1 MSLNHYKMYI
11 DQIFELAE
19 TIVIKSELTAQ
30 AINKKLIL
38 QHGVQAVNPNDKT
51 TWKYYLNLAGKYH
64 PTDTKIIITSLDD
77 LSQIVF
83 DAQTLK
89 NHTATAKAYE
99 YGSRYYRELV
109 SQYPA
114 DYEILILGVL
124 YPIDINYAIN
134 ADDFSV
140 IGYPAKY
147 VEANEASLINNINKW
162 LRNFKTR
169 WFNVQYTM
177 SDNLYLASTLAVM
190 YQHLV
195 PLIIDLR
202 LRACK
207 TNEAHSYHIREY
219 LSSHGMLDEYL
230 DFMTKKQALFFYR
243 NIAFIERNSGKTETF
258 NWLLDKVLTQRDIPV
273 TEISL
278 SQDYS
283 EILNDFKPKPR
294 FVKTNINVTNSNATS
309 ASAFYTLNELLSKEA
324 NEAAGNSDYIRNNLE
339 QIQNK
344 ILRSKT
350 SFLKT
355 KVLESSMVDYT
366 DAGLYSIQ
374 DIALDHWC
382 YMSVSNQYRAVI
394 NFNDTFTGQDLSL
407 PNHVAFLYFLYAY
420 CQAFEIPVR
429 LIPEFYVTRVAIDP
443 VPTIE
448 DLQKVVSKKYIP
460 VETLHYLRSLHTP
473 LQTIIST
480 SSFHEFLIKTHISYK
495 AQNMLAVTQ
504 NGLNERAMVK
514 NATYRLYKTA
524 RVQSP
529 YIGQSFESVLKDFGL
544 RTTSVTKDEWIN
556 IYSTIYTKATGL
568 DINQTESKA
577 AMQQAMIS
585 LFKKLSSYSIQFLS
599 DINKTTIR
607 SINWSAIR
615 LGNLSHYGKDLRHIK
630 LVVFK
635 LFNKL
640 STSSDYKFIEIKSLL
655 QKFYIQTRYNIGFFD
670 ITFNSWQVP
679 PVVSKRININ
689 RIKLNNDNYT
699 TKDLLFKDLPEFKSF
714 YNLLEQ
720 QQKNT
725 KDIYRDWVTD
735 ADFIPKLDIDNE
747 PRIPKVLRTD
757 FMYPSILSMDSFNY
771 KLVNIAFDF
780 RVDINS
786 LELDAFYSN
795 FGSISSK
802 AFRPFIKFHK
812 NDRSFKLAPGKEQ
825 MNAPSFKYTGGIR
838 YNPGFGFSR
847 DLALDAD
854 FGDFVLIMNDP
865 TTLPDLVPEFETRII
880 NFFFNTLYSGINL
893 GNLKLNSSKTQ
904 LDQLNLDTNISEINP
919 GRLVAGS
926 GEVDDLVFVRNGRNI
941 LNFSFDG
948 NLQDLQ
954 DFSIDSGS
962 FTLGNFDI
970 ATGTTRFTMK
980 LNYGITDLKSLKIVN
995 TQNTISFNT
1004 IINQAE
1010 TIKNFYLRTGI
1021 GDLGSYKTHYLINQ
1035 LNNFNYVLT
1044 DSDLEKYRWS
1054 GADINNFIN
1063 WPDNFV
1069 ETDFEIES
1077 NYPINSFDV
1086 ILTIEQGEALVDN
1099 IEIITEELGT
1109 AEYSSVDKQINF
1121 N

>member
-1 MSLNHYKMYI
+1 MYI

-38 QHGVQAVNPNDKT
+38 QHGAQAVNPIDKT

-83 DAQTLK
+83 DAQTLR

-147 VEANEASLINNINKW
+147 VENNEASLINNINKW

-429 LIPEFYVTRVAIDP
+429 LIPEFYVTRIAIDP

-473 LQTIIST
+473 LQTNIST

-514 NATYRLYKTA
+514 NAIYRLYKTA

-544 RTTSVTKDEWIN
+544 RTTSVTKDEWVN

-615 LGNLSHYGKDLRHIK
+615 LGNLSFYGKDLRHIK

-640 STSSDYKFIEIKSLL
+640 STSRDYRFIEIKSLL
-655 QKFYIQTRYNIGFFD
+655 QKFYIQTKYNIDFID

-735 ADFIPKLDIDNE
+735 TDFIPKLDIDNE

-780 RVDINS
+780 RVDRNS

-838 YNPGFGFSR
+838 YNPGFGFSK

-893 GNLKLNSSKTQ
+893 GNIKLDSSKTE

-954 DFSIDSGS
+954 DFSIEIGS

-980 LNYGITDLKSLKIVN
+980 LNYGNTDLKSLKIVN

-1004 IINQAE
+1004 IINQIE

-1021 GDLGSYKTHYLINQ
+1021 GDLGSYKTYYLLNQ
-1035 LNNFNYVLT
+1035 LDNFNYDLT
-1044 DSDLEKYRWS
+1044 DSELEKYRWS

-1086 ILTIEQGEALVDN
+1086 ILTIDQGEALVDN

>member
-1 MSLNHYKMYI
+1 MSLNQYRMYI

-38 QHGVQAVNPNDKT
+38 KYGEQAVNQLDKK

-77 LSQIVF
+77 LTPIVF

-89 NHTATAKAYE
+89 SHTATAKAYE

-124 YPIDINYAIN
+124 YPIDIDYAIQ
-134 ADDFSV
+134 AEDFSV
-140 IGYPAKY
+140 IGYPPKY
-147 VEANEASLINNINKW
+147 IESNEATLVTNINKW
-162 LRNFKTR
+162 LKNFKTR
-169 WFNVQYTM
+169 WFNIQYTM
-177 SDNLYLASTLAVM
+177 SDNLYVASTLAVM

-243 NIAFIERNSGKTETF
+243 NIAYIERNSGKTETF
-258 NWLLDKVLTQRDIPV
+258 NWLLDRILTERDIPV

-283 EILNDFKPKPR
+283 EILTSFKPKPR
-294 FVKTNINVTNSNATS
+294 FVKNNINITNSNATA
-309 ASAFYTLNELLSKEA
+309 ASAFYTLNELLSKEV
-324 NEAAGNSDYIRNNLE
+324 NEAVGNSDYIRNNLE
-339 QIQNK
+339 QIENK

-382 YMSVSNQYRAVI
+382 YMSVSNQYRAVV
-394 NFNDTFTGQDLSL
+394 NFNDNFTGQDISLS
-407 PNHVAFLYFLYAY
+407 NHVAFLYFLYAY
-420 CQAFEIPVR
+420 CQAFDIPIKVV
-429 LIPEFYVTRVAIDP
+429 PEFYVTRVAIDP
-443 VPTIE
+443 VPTIQ
-448 DLQKVVSKKYIP
+448 DLQKVVSSKYITQ
-460 VETLHYLRSLHTP
+460 ETLHYLRTLHTP
-473 LQTIIST
+473 LETIIST
-480 SSFHEFLIKTHISYK
+480 SAFNEFIIKTHISYK

-514 NATYRLYKTA
+514 NATYRLYKTS

-529 YIGQSFESVLKDFGL
+529 YMGQTFESVLKSFGL
-544 RTTSVTKDEWIN
+544 RTSSATKDEWVS

-568 DINQTESKA
+568 DINQTETKA

-615 LGNLSHYGKDLRHIK
+615 LGNLSHYGKDLKHIK
-630 LVVFK
+630 LVVFR

-640 STSSDYKFIEIKSLL
+640 STSKDYRFIELKSLL
-655 QKFYIQTRYNIGFFD
+655 QKFYIQTKYKVGFID
-670 ITFNSWQVP
+670 VTINAWQIP
-679 PVVSKRININ
+679 PIVSKRININ
-689 RIKLNNDNYT
+689 KVKLNNDNYIT
-699 TKDLLFKDLPEFKSF
+699 NNFLFKDLPEFKPF

-720 QQKNT
+720 QQKAT

-735 ADFIPKLDIDNE
+735 QDYIPKLDIDNE
-747 PRIPKVLRTD
+747 PRIPKTLRTD
-757 FMYPSILSMDSFNY
+757 YMYSSVLSMDSFNY
-771 KLVNIAFDF
+771 KLVNVSFDF
-780 RVDINS
+780 RVDRNI

-795 FGSISSK
+795 FGAISSK

-812 NDRSFKLAPGKEQ
+812 NNKSFKLAPGKEQ

-838 YNPGFGFSR
+838 YNPGFGFSK
-847 DLALDAD
+847 DLRLDAD
-854 FGDFVLIMNDP
+854 FGNFILIMGEP
-865 TTLPDLVPEFETRII
+865 ETLPNFVAEFETKMIQ
-880 NFFFNTLYSGINL
+880 FLFNTIYSGINL
-893 GNLKLNSSKTQ
+893 GNMKLDSSKTQ
-904 LDQLNLDTNISEINP
+904 LNQLNLDTFSSNIES

-926 GEVDDLVFVRNGRNI
+926 GEVDNFNFVKNGRNI
-941 LNFSFDG
+941 LNFSYDQ
-948 NLQDLQ
+948 NVQDLQ
-954 DFSIDSGS
+954 TFDVEIASFS
-962 FTLGNFDI
+962 LGNFSV
-970 ATGTTRFTMK
+970 ATGTSRFTMK
-980 LNYGITDLKSLKIVN
+980 LTYGSIDIKSSKLVN
-995 TQNTISFNT
+995 INSTIAFNT
-1004 IINQAE
+1004 IINQVE
-1010 TIKNFYLRTGI
+1010 TIKNFKLATGV
-1021 GDLGSYKTHYLINQ
+1021 GELGKYKTYPIVNN
-1035 LNNFNYVLT
+1035 LNDFNYSIVN
-1044 DSDLEKYRWS
+1044 SDLEKYKWS
-1054 GADINNFIN
+1054 GSDINNFVN
-1063 WPDNFV
+1063 WENNSV
-1069 ETDFEIES
+1069 NTDFEIES
-1077 NYPINSFDV
+1077 NYPNNDFDV
-1086 ILTIEQGEALVDN
+1086 IFNSYEEQVIFSNLDTN
-1099 IEIITEELGT
+1099 YQELGT
-1109 AEYSSVDKQINF
+1109 TQYSEIDKQINF